1 MQGMQQAT
9 PQPARTRNPFDD
21 DGPPAPVCAKRH
33 SIYPFYRNF
42 NIGLVFLCK
51 GLQRHLG
58 PGHLDSFVELD
69 C

>member
-33 SIYPFYRNF
+33 SVYPF
-42 NIGLVFLCK
+42 
-51 GLQRHLG
+51 
-58 PGHLDSFVELD
+58 
-69 C
+69 